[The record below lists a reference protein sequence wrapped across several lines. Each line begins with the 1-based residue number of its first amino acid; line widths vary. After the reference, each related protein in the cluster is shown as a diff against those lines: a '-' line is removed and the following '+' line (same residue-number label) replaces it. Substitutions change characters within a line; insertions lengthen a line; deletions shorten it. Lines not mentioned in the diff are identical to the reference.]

1 MGVARVSTLSGG
13 LVRAALAGIVPYE
26 AGRPVEEVQRELGLE
41 RVAKLASNEGQ
52 FGPFPEA
59 LAAIEEALAGLNRY
73 PDGAA
78 YRLRSALAERHGVAF
93 ERVIHGAGVDAIVEY
108 LSQALLDP
116 GDEVV
121 VGWPSFIS
129 YPLHALKL
137 AAVPHRI
144 PLCEH
149 RLDLGAMLAAIGPR
163 TKIVYI
169 ANPNNPT
176 GTMNGRAELDAYF
189 GEVPG
194 HVLTVLDEAYFEY
207 VEDADYPDG
216 IEEYAKRGA
225 RVVVL
230 RTFSKVYGLAG
241 LRVGYGI
248 GPPEIVA
255 AVAKVRPAFDLNTL
269 GQQAA
274 LASLVNEQELDRRRA
289 ANRAARAELTQI
301 LLRAGLDPVAP
312 GVANFL
318 CVDLGRDSEPFFR
331 DLLAQGV
338 IVRPLRGFGAP
349 SAVRIT
355 AGTQEEHRLL
365 DAALGRLAPLR

>member
-1 MGVARVSTLSGG
+1 VARVSAPPPRLI
-13 LVRAALAGIVPYE
+13 RAALDGIAPYE
-26 AGRPVEEVQRELGLE
+26 AGKPIEEVQRELGLE

-59 LAAIEEALAGLNRY
+59 VAALAEAAAELNRY

-78 YRLRSALAERHGVAF
+78 WRLRTALAERHGVAL
-93 ERVIHGAGVDAIVEY
+93 EEIAHGAGVDAIIEQ

-129 YPLHALKL
+129 YPLHALKM
-137 AAVPHRI
+137 AAVPRYV
-144 PLCEH
+144 PLHEH
-149 RLDLGAMLAAIGPR
+149 RLDLAAMLAAIGPR

-176 GTMNGRAELDAYF
+176 GTMNTRAELDSYF
-189 GEVPG
+189 GAVPE

-207 VEDADYPDG
+207 VDAPDYPNG

-225 RVVVL
+225 HVAVL
-230 RTFSKVYGLAG
+230 RTFSKIYGLAG
-241 LRVGYGI
+241 LRVGWGVA
-248 GPPEIVA
+248 PREIVEGL
-255 AVAKVRPAFDLNTL
+255 AKVRPAFDLNTL
-269 GQQAA
+269 AQQAA
-274 LASLVNEQELDRRRA
+274 LVSLASERELEERRRA
-289 ANRAARAELTQI
+289 NRTQLAELSGI
-301 LLRAGLDPVAP
+301 LAGAGLEPVAA

-331 DLLAQGV
+331 DLLGEGV
-338 IVRPLRGFGAP
+338 VVRPLRGFGAP
-349 SAVRIT
+349 TAIRVT
-355 AGTQEEHRLL
+355 AGTPEEHRLL
-365 DAALGRLAPLR
+365 QAALDRLAPAR